1 MRVKTVIIGL
11 SGTISDCLVLL
22 CMQLSWH

>member
-1 MRVKTVIIGL
+1 MRVKTIIIGL
-11 SGTISDCLVLL
+11 SGPISDCLVLL